1 MKTVKINLYQFSEL
15 SEEAQQKAIS
25 EALNFLDNELIEY
38 EDESGNMQHK
48 YHDHTDEEAEDFI
61 NANEYL
67 FFANGEQAN
76 TITYCG
82 AHPRAGESE
91 LKFFGETFKL

>member
-1 MKTVKINLYQFSEL
+1 MKTIKINLYRFEEL
-15 SEEAQQKAIS
+15 IEEAKERAIN
-25 EALNFLDNELIEY
+25 EALNFLDSEPVEY
-38 EDESGNMQHK
+38 ETESGEMK
-48 YHDHTDEEAEDFI
+48 SEYFDHTEEEAEDFI

-91 LKFFGETFKL
+91 LKLFGETFKL

>member
-1 MKTVKINLYQFSEL
+1 MKTVKINLYSFAEL
-15 SEEAQQKAIS
+15 NKTAKERAIN
-25 EALNFLDNELIEY
+25 EALNFLDSEPVEY
-38 EDESGNMQHK
+38 ETESGEMKSK
-48 YHDHTDEEAEDFI
+48 YFDHTEEEAEDFI

-82 AHPRAGESE
+82 AHPRTGESE
-91 LKFFGETFKL
+91 LKLFGETFNI

>member
-1 MKTVKINLYQFSEL
+1 MKTVEINLYTLAEL
-15 SEEAQQKAIS
+15 NPDAKYNAIS
-25 EALNFLDNELIEY
+25 EVLNFLDNELIEY
-38 EDESGNMQHK
+38 EDESGNMQCK
-48 YHDHTDEEAEDFI
+48 NQYHTDEEAEDFI

-76 TITYCG
+76 TINYCG

-91 LKFFGETFKL
+91 LKLFGETFKI